1 MIENFADELCQL
13 EIKRTK
19 GAKFYANI
27 ILDLVDKKYSKT
39 YISVYL
45 KDNMPNQTIT
55 DYKKRK
61 IL

>member
-13 EIKRTK
+13 EIERAK
-19 GAKFYANI
+19 GAKLYVNI

-39 YISVYL
+39 YISMYL

-55 DYKKRK
+55 DYKKTK

>member
-13 EIKRTK
+13 ETERAK
-19 GAKFYANI
+19 GAKLYANI

-39 YISVYL
+39 YISMYL

-55 DYKKRK
+55 D
-61 IL
+61 